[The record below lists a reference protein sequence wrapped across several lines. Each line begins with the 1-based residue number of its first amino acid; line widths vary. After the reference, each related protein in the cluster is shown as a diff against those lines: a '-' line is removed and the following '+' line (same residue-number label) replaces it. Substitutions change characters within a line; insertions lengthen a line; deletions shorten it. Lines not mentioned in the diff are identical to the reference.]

1 MTRRPRC
8 FDVSV
13 GVNLDFVEMPT
24 ARSPSVPPRPHDEPS
39 TASGEERR
47 IGVALDPRDP
57 LSRAML
63 VFGDLLVRYHRHRVI
78 GLECLGALLEKRR
91 PVILVG
97 NHVLDVVDPFL
108 FAQAVYKRYGVV
120 PIAIGHRAWFTAPVL
135 KEIIARYGV
144 IPSRDPDAAAR
155 AVRDGGLVML
165 FPGAV
170 SEAALRDFEREP
182 YRLKWEGR
190 TGFLRLALEH
200 DAEILFFGA
209 VGSEQMYYQSRFAVP
224 YPLIRLLYQE
234 APERYRGL
242 RLSFGMFGPHL
253 LPGVAPFP
261 TRITHVLSQP
271 LDLGDRGLALRDE
284 RAFAEL
290 HARVTVACQAVLD
303 RAVAEYGEPSGAVDR
318 GVRKT
323 HDLLRRL
330 GL

>member
-1 MTRRPRC
+1 MTPRC
-8 FDVSV
+8 LAAAV
-13 GVNLDFVEMPT
+13 GSNLDLVEMST
-24 ARSPSVPPRPHDEPS
+24 ASSSSAPPQPHDERPR
-39 TASGEERR
+39 AAARERP
-47 IGVALDPRDP
+47 IGVALDPNDS
-57 LSRAML
+57 LSRGML
-63 VFGDLLVRYHRHRVI
+63 VLGDLMARYHRHHVI
-78 GLECLGALLEKRR
+78 GLERLGALLEERR
-91 PVILVG
+91 RVILVG

-120 PIAIGHRAWFTAPVL
+120 PIAMGHRAWFTTPVL

-155 AVRDGGLVML
+155 AITDGGLVML

-170 SEAALRDFEREP
+170 REAAMRDFEREP

-190 TGFLRLALEH
+190 SGFLRLALEH
-200 DAEILFFGA
+200 DAEIVFFGA
-209 VGSEQMYYQSRFAVP
+209 VGSEQMYYQSRLAVP

-242 RLSFGMFGPHL
+242 RLSFGMLGPHL

-261 TRITHVLSQP
+261 TRITHVLSEP
-271 LDLGDRGLALRDE
+271 LDLGDRARALADAD
-284 RAFAEL
+284 AFAEL
-290 HARVTVACQAVLD
+290 HTRVTAACQAVLD

-318 GVRKT
+318 GVRRT